1 MATVCFIVDAV
12 VTGSCLP
19 RHLRAIRQSGH
30 ADHLL
35 PIIVTNTCADT
46 RLAQIEQRYHARGL
60 VTPAQLLGARINQAA
75 NISQAEWLFIALS
88 KKPVASQ
95 LWSTLYA
102 QLETSTLLDA
112 LVILNVPPRFS
123 ARLLRRLVKASASVP
138 PYLVIRRTWLE
149 RLGGFD
155 PELDESSLE
164 DLLQRLYAC
173 PTRLKTISSATL
185 RSQPGLF
192 TKDAAGYAQHSSS
205 VSL

>member
-12 VTGSCLP
+12 VTGSYLP

-46 RLAQIEQRYHARGL
+46 RLAQIEQRYQARGL

-75 NISQAEWLFIALS
+75 NVSQAEWLFIALN
-88 KKPVASQ
+88 KTPVASQ
-95 LWSTLYA
+95 LWSALYA
-102 QLETSTLLDA
+102 QLETPTLLDA
-112 LVILNVPPRFS
+112 LIILNAPPRFS
-123 ARLLRRLVKASASVP
+123 TRLLRHLVKASAPVP
-138 PYLVIRRTWLE
+138 PYLAIRRTWLE

-155 PELDESSLE
+155 PELDESSLG

-173 PTRLKTISSATL
+173 PTRLKTISSAAL
-185 RSQPGLF
+185 RSHLSLL
-192 TKDAAGYAQHSSS
+192 TKDAAGYSQRSSS